1 MIPPPMPRLGPDLK
15 RPSTVPLHPL
25 LLGAWLVLNAQV
37 DTGVALQSTLRVWA
51 VVLVGSLTILGAW
64 FLVTRRW
71 GVAGIGA
78 SATIWLLASRDLDRL
93 WLGLIAVAAV
103 VAALVVL
110 QRLARGRISMAGMTR
125 GANLV
130 AGILV
135 ILTIVRGVANGTL
148 LAAVG
153 DLTGSLPELGSVSE
167 GSLPDIYLVIL
178 DGYPRADVMSDV
190 TGVDNTPFLAA
201 LEERGFDVATESSSS
216 YMYSDLLGAALFH
229 GRHLVDIR
237 DLDPLRDGE
246 TRPALG
252 RQVLNSAPLIAR
264 LRELGY
270 LAVANAQ
277 AWDEP
282 SLRAVDVYIEG
293 TGFNEFERQMWWS
306 SLPGSLMELRGP
318 TVYQNGIEP
327 WVHDA
332 FAAFDQVT
340 QMTPDR
346 PRFAFIHVPSPH
358 FPIIFEADG
367 SRADAVFGRDHPD
380 QVSASDEDVRA
391 AYAGQVTYLNS
402 QLLDSLDGAS
412 LPEDAIVILM
422 SDHGPE
428 FGLDW
433 FNGGSSDLQT
443 RFGAFFAARAPEGV
457 FTDDANVAEA
467 MLEVVRYLD
476 HNTDPGLADRYF
488 VTNAVQKL
496 ATMREVPDPWAS
508 D

>member
-1 MIPPPMPRLGPDLK
+1 MIPPPMPRLRPELK
-15 RPSTVPLHPL
+15 RRSAVPLHPL
-25 LLGAWLVLNAQV
+25 LLSAWLVLNAQV

-51 VVLVGSLTILGAW
+51 VVLVGSLAILGAW

-78 SATIWLLASRDLDRL
+78 SAVIWLLASRNLDRL
-93 WLGLIAVAAV
+93 WLGLGAVAAV
-103 VAALVVL
+103 VAAIVVL
-110 QRLARGRISMAGMTR
+110 RRLARGRISMADVTR
-125 GANLV
+125 GGNLV

-135 ILTIVRGVANGTL
+135 MLTIIRGVANGTL
-148 LAAVG
+148 PAAVG
-153 DLTGSLPELGSVSE
+153 DIPGSLPELGPVSD

-190 TGVDNTPFLAA
+190 TGVDNTRFLEA

-216 YMYSDLLGAALFH
+216 YMYSDLLGTALFH
-229 GRHLVDIR
+229 GRHLVDIP
-237 DLDPLRDGE
+237 DLDPLQDGE
-246 TRPALG
+246 TRPALA
-252 RQVLNSAPLIAR
+252 RQVLNRAPLVAR

-282 SLRAVDVYIEG
+282 SLRAVDMYIEG
-293 TGFNEFERQMWWS
+293 KGFNEFERQMWWNS
-306 SLPGSLMELRGP
+306 VPGSLMELRGP
-318 TVYQNGIEP
+318 TVYQDGIEP

-340 QMTPDR
+340 KLTSDR

-358 FPIIFEADG
+358 LPIVFEADG

-380 QVSASDEDVRA
+380 QISAADEDVRA
-391 AYAGQVTYLNS
+391 AYAGQVAYLNW
-402 QLLDSLDGAS
+402 QVLRSLDGAS

-433 FNGGSSDLQT
+433 FDGGSSDLQT
-443 RFGAFFAARAPEGV
+443 RFGAFFAARAPDGV
-457 FTDDANVAEA
+457 FADDANVAEA
-467 MLEVVRYLD
+467 MLEVVRDLD
-476 HNTDPGLADRYF
+476 DNAFPELADRYF
-488 VTNAVQKL
+488 VTDAVQKL
-496 ATMREVPDPWAS
+496 ATMNEVSDPWDS
-508 D
+508 E